1 MPYFRF
7 SLSKSFNINNIL
19 KLNLNLNQLK
29 PNLTYFS
36 KNTLLWKLLNQK
48 KCLSNINFIKYEKR
62 SSVTKI
68 GKKILFCLPPNIG
81 LGDAVEYALSIKA
94 ILNSGHFIILG
105 VAFVGRYKEVFEKFF
120 MIKNIYEEIIDED
133 SLNAYDTIFH
143 ITLEI
148 KELFNQKYD
157 RKNIEDL
164 ITKYFSVKK
173 FRESKP
179 KNKNNIKKITIFPIS
194 QSPLRTMTIDLL
206 NHIIISFYKE
216 NEIEIILDNQSE
228 ISNYVEKNINLKSAK
243 VAHPKNLNELLMV
256 IENINFG
263 IFMDSGPLHVA
274 KILNKK
280 GIHISSTVGKETLL
294 KNFYSI
300 QSINNDYQS
309 SFCESPCG
317 LVNVF
322 YYKNKVGC
330 YDSLRIQK
338 ENILELKSFK
348 ALQRGK
354 LKKNYVNL
362 ISKPVNCLKK
372 IDKQEVIKKIKE
384 KLFN

>member
-7 SLSKSFNINNIL
+7 SLSKSFNINNL
-19 KLNLNLNQLK
+19 QKLNLNHNQLK

-48 KCLSNINFIKYEKR
+48 NCLSNLNFVKYEKR
-62 SSVTKI
+62 SPVTRI

-94 ILNSGHFIILG
+94 ILNSSSFICLG

-120 MIKNIYEEIIDED
+120 MIKNIYEDIIDED
-133 SLNAYDTIFH
+133 SLDSYDTIFH

-148 KELFNQKYD
+148 KGLSNQKYD

-173 FRESKP
+173 FRKLKS
-179 KNKNNIKKITIFPIS
+179 KNKKKIKKISIFPIS
-194 QSPLRTMTIDLL
+194 KSPLRTMTIDLL
-206 NHIIISFYKE
+206 NHLIIAFYKE

-228 ISNYVEKNINLKSAK
+228 ISNYLEKNINLKSAK
-243 VAHPKNLNELLMV
+243 VVHPNNLNELLRI

-280 GIHISSTVGKETLL
+280 GIHITSTVGKEILL
-294 KNFYSI
+294 KNFNCI
-300 QSINNDYQS
+300 QSIHNNYQS
-309 SFCESPCG
+309 SFCQSPCG

-330 YDSLRIQK
+330 YDSLGIQK
-338 ENILELKSFK
+338 KDILELKSFK
-348 ALQRGK
+348 ELQRGK

-362 ISKPVNCLKK
+362 IFNPVNCLKK
-372 IDKQEVIKKIKE
+372 IDKQAVINKIKE
-384 KLFN
+384 NLIN

>member
-7 SLSKSFNINNIL
+7 SLSKSFNINNL
-19 KLNLNLNQLK
+19 QKLNLNHNQLK

-36 KNTLLWKLLNQK
+36 KNTLLWKLLNK
-48 KCLSNINFIKYEKR
+48 KNCLSNLNFVKYEKR
-62 SSVTKI
+62 SPITKI

-94 ILNSGHFIILG
+94 ILNSDRFIDLG
-105 VAFVGRYKEVFEKFF
+105 VAFVGRYKEIFEKFF
-120 MIKNIYEEIIDED
+120 MIKNIYEDIIDEN
-133 SLNAYDTIFH
+133 SLEAYDTIFH

-148 KELFNQKYD
+148 KELSNQKYD

-173 FRESKP
+173 FRKLKP
-179 KNKNNIKKITIFPIS
+179 KNIKNIKKITIFPIS

-228 ISNYVEKNINLKSAK
+228 ISNYIEKNINLKSAK
-243 VAHPKNLNELLMV
+243 VVHLNNLNELLSV
-256 IENINFG
+256 IKNINFG

-280 GIHISSTVGKETLL
+280 GIHITSSVGKEILL
-294 KNFYSI
+294 KNFNSI
-300 QSINNDYQS
+300 LSIHNEYKS
-309 SFCESPCG
+309 SFCQSPCG

-322 YYKNKVGC
+322 YYKKKVGC
-330 YDSLRIQK
+330 YDSLGIQK
-338 ENILELKSFK
+338 KDILGLKSFK
-348 ALQRGK
+348 SLQRGE

-362 ISKPVNCLKK
+362 IFDPVNCLKK
-372 IDKQEVIKKIKE
+372 IDKQVVINTIKE
-384 KLFN
+384 NLIN